1 MGKLKSFGTF
11 ALPDYP
17 AQTDIEFKEDD
28 WVVGDTPKPYHYDTS
43 KSGVEN
49 MKYQECHSRNNQWQP
64 NATFSNYTAQWGTNE
79 KHD

>member
-49 MKYQECHSRNNQWQP
+49 MKILAGLVKKDRE
-64 NATFSNYTAQWGTNE
+64 
-79 KHD
+79 DML